1 MKALWKKARVVAP
14 GSCKGCRLAFE
25 KGEWAY
31 LSPEGK
37 AYCLHCTVDRGAT
50 VEKSPQVQAN
60 LDRVVSRFFDF
71 VAGEMERKIKK

>member
-1 MKALWKKARVVAP
+1 MKAVWRLGTVVAP
-14 GSCKGCRLAFE
+14 GHCKGCRRGFY
-25 KGEWAY
+25 KGERVY
-31 LSPEGK
+31 FSPAQK
-37 AYCLHCTVDRGAT
+37 VYCTSCAVDRNAT